1 MPRDLGFVDRAWVA
15 PEVCS
20 LGGGGPHQARDLQGT
35 IERAQD
41 ALNSRS
47 IGRVIH
53 ALVALRSVLR
63 SRLGDEDVLGAVG
76 DHERLSIGRWRR
88 RLRRRY
94 SASLYALEHL
104 IEKAWSSFSLDE
116 IGTALDSELA
126 KLRRIET
133 LENQARLDLSWTDIG
148 VGD

>member
-1 MPRDLGFVDRAWVA
+1 
-15 PEVCS
+15 
-20 LGGGGPHQARDLQGT
+20 
-35 IERAQD
+35 
-41 ALNSRS
+41 
-47 IGRVIH
+47 
-53 ALVALRSVLR
+53 
-63 SRLGDEDVLGAVG
+63 
-76 DHERLSIGRWRR
+76 
-88 RLRRRY
+88 
-94 SASLYALEHL
+94 L